1 MASDNIMLLF
11 NNIKKNILNE
21 KEIID
26 KWIDDDF
33 GFDIN
38 WLSNELNYT
47 MEVLYVNFPFLE
59 KYFNFVLNWTNS
71 KELFNS
77 LLKIDTDY
85 IQLILHT
92 YNYIDGT
99 KSMFIKKDNWAK
111 YLLKNREIEKILHKI
126 KIKDDLSNIYL

>member
-59 KYFNFVLNWTNS
+59 KYFNFVLNWTSS

>member
-1 MASDNIMLLF
+1 MASDYVTLLF

-59 KYFNFVLNWTNS
+59 KYFNFVLNWTCS

-77 LLKIDTDY
+77 LLKIDIDY

-92 YNYIDGT
+92 YNYIEGT
-99 KSMFIKKDNWAK
+99 RSMFKKKDNWAK
-111 YLLKNREIEKILHKI
+111 YLLQNKEIEKILHKI
-126 KIKDDLSNIYL
+126 KIKDDLSNIHL